1 MLTWC
6 SSAGNICRADWLGCL
21 FDSSSISYPLHVK
34 GDHQWFILY
43 TAASCNVNAFIKKKD
58 SYILTLWLSDKTV
71 NQPRFCFCL
80 EPPMIVWLEH
90 FLFSFSAW
98 HIQITVIKSQHGVS
112 VRPLPPP
119 PNTDTLSMPPLSP
132 NCTLPHPRS
141 PVLRLRG
148 VKCERV
154 LNSNF
159 WVQLLG
165 WVTSGCMQNWH
176 RQSVNKSVCLAD
188 RWSREDPCFHV

>member
-112 VRPLPPP
+112 VGPPP
-119 PNTDTLSMPPLSP
+119 TWSPLDYR
-132 NCTLPHPRS
+132 TW
-141 PVLRLRG
+141 RG
-148 VKCERV
+148 RKIWVRAGEDKERGGV
-154 LNSNF
+154 AGNRCVIN
-159 WVQLLG
+159 
-165 WVTSGCMQNWH
+165 
-176 RQSVNKSVCLAD
+176 
-188 RWSREDPCFHV
+188 

>member
-43 TAASCNVNAFIKKKD
+43 TAAPCNVNAFIKKKD

-71 NQPRFCFCL
+71 NQPRLCFCL

-119 PNTDTLSMPPLSP
+119 PNTDTLLHTHFHATPFSKLHPPSP
-132 NCTLPHPRS
+132 QVSCSS
-141 PVLRLRG
+141 P
-148 VKCERV
+148 
-154 LNSNF
+154 
-159 WVQLLG
+159 Q
-165 WVTSGCMQNWH
+165 GCKMW
-176 RQSVNKSVCLAD
+176 AGA
-188 RWSREDPCFHV
+188 E